1 MKYVA
6 YYRVST
12 NKQGKSGLG
21 LEGQQQ
27 SVKNCLA
34 SIPDCELITSFTEVE
49 SGKVDDRPKLN
60 EALQLCKDNN
70 YTLLIAKL
78 DRLSRNVEFLF
89 HIKNSGVDIHCVD
102 LPQLNTLTL
111 GIYATLAQHERELI
125 GQRTKAALQ
134 AKKVRGIKLGAPN
147 PVFTEAMRNKAIEV
161 IQRKAQSNEN
171 TIRAVEAIRMKLQET
186 KNLSQIAVYL
196 NEKHFQTAKGK
207 TFRAEQV
214 KRLIEKYDLI

>member
-1 MKYVA
+1 MEYVA

-27 SVKNCLA
+27 SVMNCLA
-34 SIPDCELITSFTEVE
+34 HISDSKLITSFIEIE
-49 SGKVDDRPKLN
+49 SGKKDDRPQLN

-89 HIKNSGVDIHCVD
+89 HIKNSGVEIHCID

-134 AKKVRGIKLGAPN
+134 AKKARGVKLGAPN
-147 PVFTEAMRNKAIEV
+147 AAFTDAMRLNALKAI
-161 IQRKAQSNEN
+161 QNKAQSNEN
-171 TIRAVEAIRMKLQET
+171 TIRAVDAIRMKLQET
-186 KNLSQIAVYL
+186 KNLSHIAAYL

-207 TFRAEQV
+207 AFKAEQV
-214 KRLIEKYDLI
+214 KRLINRFSLI

>member
-1 MKYVA
+1 MEYVA

-27 SVKNCLA
+27 SVMNCLA
-34 SIPDCELITSFTEVE
+34 HISDSKLITSFIEIE
-49 SGKVDDRPKLN
+49 SGKKDDRPQLN

-89 HIKNSGVDIHCVD
+89 HIKNSGVEIHCVD

-134 AKKVRGIKLGAPN
+134 AKKARGVKLGAPN
-147 PVFTEAMRNKAIEV
+147 AAFTDAMRLNALKAI
-161 IQRKAQSNEN
+161 QNKAQSNEN

-186 KNLSQIAVYL
+186 KNLSHIAAYL

-207 TFRAEQV
+207 AFKAEQV
-214 KRLIEKYDLI
+214 KRLINRFSLI

>member
-12 NKQGKSGLG
+12 NKQGRSGLG
-21 LEGQQQ
+21 LEGQQK
-27 SVKNCLA
+27 SVMNCL
-34 SIPDCELITSFTEVE
+34 SQIPNCELVASFTEIE
-49 SGKVDDRPKLN
+49 SGKIDDRPHLN
-60 EALQLCKDNN
+60 EALQLCKANT

-134 AKKVRGIKLGAPN
+134 AKKARGVKLGAPN
-147 PVFTEAMRNKAIEV
+147 ATFTNIMRTNALEA
-161 IQRKAQSNEN
+161 IQKKAQSNEN

-186 KNLSQIAVYL
+186 KNLSQIAAYL

-207 TFRAEQV
+207 AFRAEQV
-214 KRLIEKYDLI
+214 KRLIEKYEL

>member
-21 LEGQQQ
+21 LEGQQH
-27 SVKNCLA
+27 SVMNCL
-34 SIPDCELITSFTEVE
+34 SHIPDAELVASYTEVE
-49 SGKVDDRPKLN
+49 SGKKDDRPQLN
-60 EALQLCKDNN
+60 AALQLCKDNN

-89 HIKNSGVDIHCVD
+89 HIKNSGVDIQCVD

-134 AKKVRGIKLGAPN
+134 AKKARGIKLGSPSAT
-147 PVFTEAMRNKAIEV
+147 FTDAMRINAIQV
-161 IQRKAQSNEN
+161 IQEKAKSNEN

-186 KNLSQIAVYL
+186 KNLSHIAAYL

-207 TFRAEQV
+207 SFQPTQV
-214 KRLIEKYDLI
+214 KRLIEKYGLE

>member
-12 NKQGKSGLG
+12 NKQGRSGLG
-21 LEGQQQ
+21 LEGQQK
-27 SVKNCLA
+27 SVMNCL
-34 SIPDCELITSFTEVE
+34 SQIPNCELVASFTEIE
-49 SGKVDDRPKLN
+49 SGKIDDRPQLN

-134 AKKVRGIKLGAPN
+134 AKKARGVKLGAPN
-147 PVFTEAMRNKAIEV
+147 ATFTNIMRTNALEA
-161 IQRKAQSNEN
+161 IQKKAQSNEN

-186 KNLSQIAVYL
+186 KNLSQIAAYL

-207 TFRAEQV
+207 AFRAEHV
-214 KRLIEKYDLI
+214 KRLIEKYEL

>member
-1 MKYVA
+1 MEYVA

-27 SVKNCLA
+27 SVMNCLA
-34 SIPDCELITSFTEVE
+34 HISDSKLITSFIEIE
-49 SGKVDDRPKLN
+49 SGKKDDRPQLN

-89 HIKNSGVDIHCVD
+89 HIKNSGVEIHCVD

-134 AKKVRGIKLGAPN
+134 AKKARGVKLGAPN
-147 PVFTEAMRNKAIEV
+147 AAFTDAMRLNALKAI
-161 IQRKAQSNEN
+161 QNKAQSNEN

-186 KNLSQIAVYL
+186 KNLAHIAAYL

-207 TFRAEQV
+207 AFKAEQV
-214 KRLIEKYDLI
+214 KRLINRFSLI

>member
-12 NKQGKSGLG
+12 NKQGRSGLG
-21 LEGQQQ
+21 LEGQQK
-27 SVKNCLA
+27 SVMNCL
-34 SIPDCELITSFTEVE
+34 SQIPNCELVASFTEIE
-49 SGKVDDRPKLN
+49 SGKIDDRPQLN

-134 AKKVRGIKLGAPN
+134 AKKARGVKLGAPN
-147 PVFTEAMRNKAIEV
+147 ATFTNIMRTNALEA
-161 IQRKAQSNEN
+161 IQKKAQSNEN

-186 KNLSQIAVYL
+186 KNLSQIAAYL
-196 NEKHFQTAKGK
+196 NQKHFQTAKGK
-207 TFRAEQV
+207 AFRAEQV
-214 KRLIEKYDLI
+214 KRLIEKYEL

>member
-12 NKQGKSGLG
+12 NKQGRSGLG
-21 LEGQQQ
+21 LESQQQ
-27 SVKNCLA
+27 SVMNCL
-34 SIPDCELITSFTEVE
+34 SRIPNCELITSFTEIE
-49 SGKVDDRPKLN
+49 SGKKDNRPQLN
-60 EALQLCKDNN
+60 AALQLCKDNN

-134 AKKVRGIKLGAPN
+134 AKKDRGIKLGAPN
-147 PVFTEAMRNKAIEV
+147 ATFTDTMRFNAIDAIQEKA
-161 IQRKAQSNEN
+161 RSNEN
-171 TIRAVEAIRMKLQET
+171 TIRAVEAIRMKLNET
-186 KNLSQIAVYL
+186 KNFSKIAAYL
-196 NEKHFQTAKGK
+196 NEKHFSTANGK

-214 KRLIEKYDLI
+214 KRLMIKYDLG

>member
-12 NKQGKSGLG
+12 NKQGRSGLG
-21 LEGQQQ
+21 LEGQQK
-27 SVKNCLA
+27 SVMNCL
-34 SIPDCELITSFTEVE
+34 SQIPNCELVASFTEIE
-49 SGKVDDRPKLN
+49 SGKIDDRPQLN

-134 AKKVRGIKLGAPN
+134 AKKARGVKLGAPN
-147 PVFTEAMRNKAIEV
+147 ATFTNIMRTNALEA
-161 IQRKAQSNEN
+161 IQKKAQSNEN

-186 KNLSQIAVYL
+186 KNLSQIAAYL

-207 TFRAEQV
+207 AFRAEQV
-214 KRLIEKYDLI
+214 KRLIEKYEL

>member
-1 MKYVA
+1 M
-6 YYRVST
+6 
-12 NKQGKSGLG
+12 
-21 LEGQQQ
+21 
-27 SVKNCLA
+27 NCL
-34 SIPDCELITSFTEVE
+34 SQIPNCELVASFTEIE
-49 SGKVDDRPKLN
+49 SGKIDDRPQLN

-134 AKKVRGIKLGAPN
+134 AKKARGVKLGAPN
-147 PVFTEAMRNKAIEV
+147 ATFTNIMRTNALEA
-161 IQRKAQSNEN
+161 IQKKAQSNEN

-186 KNLSQIAVYL
+186 KNLSQIAAYL

-207 TFRAEQV
+207 AFRAEQV
-214 KRLIEKYDLI
+214 KRLIEKYEL

>member
-1 MKYVA
+1 MI
-6 YYRVST
+6 
-12 NKQGKSGLG
+12 
-21 LEGQQQ
+21 
-27 SVKNCLA
+27 NCL
-34 SIPDCELITSFTEVE
+34 SQIPNCELVASFTEIE
-49 SGKVDDRPKLN
+49 SGKIDDRPQLN

-134 AKKVRGIKLGAPN
+134 AKKARGVKLGAPN
-147 PVFTEAMRNKAIEV
+147 ATFTNIMRTNALEA
-161 IQRKAQSNEN
+161 IQKKAQSNEN

-186 KNLSQIAVYL
+186 KNLSQKAAYL

-207 TFRAEQV
+207 AFRAEQV
-214 KRLIEKYDLI
+214 KRIIEKYEL

>member
-12 NKQGKSGLG
+12 NKQGRSGLG
-21 LEGQQQ
+21 LEGQQK
-27 SVKNCLA
+27 SVMNGLPQ
-34 SIPDCELITSFTEVE
+34 IPNCELVASFTEIE
-49 SGKVDDRPKLN
+49 SGKIDDRPQLN

-134 AKKVRGIKLGAPN
+134 AKKARGVKLGAPN
-147 PVFTEAMRNKAIEV
+147 ATFTNIMRTNALEA
-161 IQRKAQSNEN
+161 IQKKAQSNEN

-186 KNLSQIAVYL
+186 KNLSQIAAYL

-207 TFRAEQV
+207 AFRAEQV
-214 KRLIEKYDLI
+214 KRLIEKYEL

>member
-12 NKQGKSGLG
+12 NKQGRSGLG
-21 LEGQQQ
+21 LEGQQK
-27 SVKNCLA
+27 SVMNCL
-34 SIPDCELITSFTEVE
+34 SQIPNCELVASFTEIE
-49 SGKVDDRPKLN
+49 SGKIDDRPQLN

-134 AKKVRGIKLGAPN
+134 AKKARGVKLGAPN
-147 PVFTEAMRNKAIEV
+147 ATFTNIMRTNALEA
-161 IQRKAQSNEN
+161 IQKKAQSNEN

-186 KNLSQIAVYL
+186 KNLSQIAAYL

-207 TFRAEQV
+207 AFRA
-214 KRLIEKYDLI
+214 